1 MQVRT
6 ARLGERLA
14 ETSMRAS
21 VALLV
26 AACLWL
32 LGVVLVRG
40 LPHFSLGFLLDEP
53 LDAGRRGGIAPIFVS
68 TLLIIGV
75 QAIVV
80 APLSI
85 GVGVF
90 LAEISRT
97 NSGFARA
104 VRISLDIQAG
114 IPSVVFGLFGNAL
127 FCQALGLGF
136 SILSGGLTLA
146 TMVLPMTIRAVEE
159 GLRAVPAEL
168 RMSTAALGFTRTAM
182 VLRVLLPAAM
192 PALATGMLL
201 GIARALSE
209 TAALI
214 FTSGYVS
221 RMPSSLLD
229 SGRALS
235 VHILD
240 LSMNVPGGD
249 NAAFSSALV
258 LLLLLG
264 SISSVSLLPALART
278 VTAWRIAK

>member
-6 ARLGERLA
+6 ARLSERLGEA
-14 ETSMRAS
+14 SMRAS

-40 LPHFSLGFLLDEP
+40 LPHFSLSFLFDEP
-53 LDAGRRGGIAPIFVS
+53 SDAGRSGGIAPIFVS

-75 QAIVV
+75 QAVVV

-97 NSGFARA
+97 SSGFARL

-127 FCQALGLGF
+127 FCQAFGLGF
-136 SILSGGLTLA
+136 SIIAGGLTLA

-168 RMSTAALGFTRTAM
+168 RMSTAALGFSRTAM

-221 RMPSSLLD
+221 RMPTSLLD

-235 VHILD
+235 VHIFD

-264 SISSVSLLPALART
+264 SISSVSLLPALVRK